1 MPSRTARQLAGGV
14 SWTPLTAE
22 ELPELSGLLTAIE
35 HYDEPV
41 ERHSVEELQEAY
53 AEHGADPAHNARL
66 GRDSGGTL
74 VAYGWVHPFP
84 GDTSPR
90 RVYLDGGVHPGWRRR
105 GIGQDLLDWQIERS
119 REWYQETLQPE
130 HGPLEL
136 RIAVE
141 EKFTGRAALVTGRGF
156 TAVRWFADM
165 TCRFG
170 ELPGGI
176 PALRQLPG
184 IRIEPYRAEVSEQVR
199 QAHNE
204 AFADHWGSQP
214 IPQVRWQQ
222 DLNAASSRPEWS
234 WIAVDTETDEVAGYA
249 MSSAYQQDWDA
260 QGFRE
265 GWTDRLG
272 VRRRWRNRGIA
283 KALLIASM
291 HSFQS
296 AGLEAAGLGV
306 DTDNPTGA
314 FGLYARLGYERG
326 ETQVMYARTL
336 DVS

>member
-1 MPSRTARQLAGGV
+1 MGSRPIHSSTGSV

-22 ELPELSGLLTAIE
+22 ELPDLSGLLTAIE
-35 HYDEPV
+35 HFDEPV
-41 ERHSVEELQEAY
+41 ERHSLEELQEAY
-53 AEHGADPAHNARL
+53 AEYDADPTRNARL
-66 GRDSGGTL
+66 GRDAGGAL
-74 VAYGWVHPFP
+74 VAYGWVHPFS

-90 RVYLDGGVHPGWRRR
+90 RVYLAGGVHPGWRGR
-105 GIGQDLLDWQIERS
+105 GIGGELLSWQIERS
-119 REWYQETLQPE
+119 REWYAETRQPE

-141 EKFTGRAALVTGRGF
+141 EKFAEQAELVAEHGF
-156 TAVRWFADM
+156 SAVRWFADM
-165 TCRFG
+165 TCRFND
-170 ELPGGI
+170 LPGGV
-176 PALRQLPG
+176 PPLQQLPG
-184 IRIEPYRAEVSEQVR
+184 IRIEPYRPELGEQVR
-199 QAHNE
+199 EAHNE

-214 IPQVRWQQ
+214 VPQVRWQQ
-222 DLNAASSRPEWS
+222 DLSATSTRPEWS
-234 WIAVDTETDEVAGYA
+234 WVAVDADTDEVAGYA
-249 MSSAYQQDWDA
+249 MSSAYQQDWDV

-291 HSFQS
+291 HSFAS

-306 DTDNPTGA
+306 DTDNPSGA
-314 FGLYARLGYERG
+314 FGLYTRLGYDRG

-336 DVS
+336 DS